1 MSNPVPRRV
10 NEAILTIIKFIFS
23 YLPKQVNFL
32 PSLTITPMTRLNIIE
47 LLMHF
52 IIFMLGAGI
61 GSFLNVVI
69 YRLPLN
75 MSVNNPRR
83 SFCFGCKKQIPW
95 YENIPL
101 FSWLLLR
108 GKCSSCGSKIA
119 FRYFFVELLT
129 AVTFY
134 AIFSKFFQEHMN
146 RWETISVW
154 GPHVLIFW
162 VFAALL
168 IAGTFIDID
177 HFLLPHEITVTGIF
191 FGILASTAVPSLM
204 DVNTHL
210 LGFEVSLVSAAL
222 GFSVLWVILLLGK
235 LAFGRFKR
243 SFESPTAWTITQTK
257 EEEPPVFK
265 AGDLEMTWDDIF
277 FRATDKLVIDCPE
290 LTVNEKTYQR
300 VSLEVRSDRL
310 RVVNTDK
317 SAENISLEGVKT
329 LLGTT
334 TLAVI
339 PREAMGYGDLYLL
352 AMIGA
357 FLGWKA
363 VFFTVVAASVLGS
376 VVGIVPRII
385 GRSEWGQKLPFGPYL
400 AAGGM
405 LWLFYGVQFLD
416 WYMGRFQRFE

>member
-1 MSNPVPRRV
+1 
-10 NEAILTIIKFIFS
+10 
-23 YLPKQVNFL
+23 
-32 PSLTITPMTRLNIIE
+32 MTRINLIE
-47 LLMHF
+47 LLLHV

-83 SFCFGCKKQIPW
+83 SQCFSCKKTIPW

-101 FSWLLLR
+101 FSWLQLR

-129 AVTFY
+129 GVIFY
-134 AIFSKFFQEHMN
+134 AIFLKFFHEHMG
-146 RWETISVW
+146 RWETISTW
-154 GPHVLIFW
+154 GPQVLVFW

-168 IAGTFIDID
+168 VAGTFIDID
-177 HFLLPHEITVTGIF
+177 HFILPHEITVTGIVL
-191 FGILASTAVPSLM
+191 GIVASTAIPELM
-204 DVNTHL
+204 
-210 LGFEVSLVSAAL
+210 EVSGHVLGLEVSAVSAAL

-243 SFESPTAWTITQTK
+243 AFDSATAWTITQTK

-277 FRATDKLVIDCPE
+277 FRATDKMVIDCPE
-290 LTVNEKTYQR
+290 LTINDKRYQS
-300 VSLEVRSDRL
+300 VVLEVRADRL
-310 RVVNTDK
+310 RLVNQDK

-329 LLGTT
+329 LQGTT
-334 TLAVI
+334 TQVVI

-376 VVGIVPRII
+376 VIGIVPRIF
-385 GRSEWGQKLPFGPYL
+385 GKSEWGQKLPFGPYL
-400 AAGGM
+400 AAGAM
-405 LWLFYGVQFLD
+405 LWLFYGVPFME
-416 WYMGRFQRFE
+416 WYLGRFQRFD